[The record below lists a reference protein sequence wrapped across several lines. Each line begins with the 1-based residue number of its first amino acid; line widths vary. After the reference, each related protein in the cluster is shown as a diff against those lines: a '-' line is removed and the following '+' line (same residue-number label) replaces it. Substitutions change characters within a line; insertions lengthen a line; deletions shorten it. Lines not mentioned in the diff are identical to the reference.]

1 MKKRFL
7 PLIVLLVL
15 LGLTACQRDRPV
27 ETPQA
32 TPAEAKGTLVATAT
46 PPSAETRV
54 SVPAAAPQSE
64 QPTTAPAAAA
74 TPTAPAPES
83 VAPGAPAGSFEYT
96 VVAGDTLASIAAKF
110 NVTQDEIIKLNSLE
124 DPNKLVLAQV
134 LKIPG
139 AAPAG
144 GAAASSQGAAASGA
158 STGAASA
165 SGPSVYVVQSGD
177 TLGNIARRFNTTV
190 AELMRLNNIANPDR
204 IVVGQK
210 LTVPAAGSTGST
222 GATTTTTQSGAR
234 TYVIQSG
241 DTLLSVARRFGVTL
255 KALQAANNITNPDRI
270 YPGQVI
276 KIP

>member
-1 MKKRFL
+1 MKQRFML

-15 LGLTACQRDRPV
+15 LSLTLTACERDRPV

-32 TPAEAKGTLVATAT
+32 TAAAAQGTLVATFT

-54 SVPAAAPQSE
+54 SVPAAEATPSGQA
-64 QPTTAPAAAA
+64 TTATAA
-74 TPTAPAPES
+74 TPTAPAPQP
-83 VAPGAPAGSFEYT
+83 VTAGAPAGSFEYT

-110 NVTQDEIIKLNSLE
+110 DVTQDEIVKLNTLA
-124 DPNKLVLAQV
+124 DPNKLVLGQV

-144 GAAASSQGAAASGA
+144 GAAAASG
-158 STGAASA
+158 STSSST
-165 SGPSVYVVQSGD
+165 SGSPTVYVVQSGD
-177 TLGNIARRFNTTV
+177 TLGSIARRFNTTV
-190 AELMRLNNIANPDR
+190 AELMRLNSITNPDR
-204 IVVGQK
+204 ISVGQK
-210 LTVPAAGSTGST
+210 LTVPAAGASTSGS
-222 GATTTTTQSGAR
+222 TTTTTDASGAR

-255 KALQAANNITNPDRI
+255 KDLQAANNITNPDRI

>member
-1 MKKRFL
+1 MKKRFML

-15 LGLTACQRDRPV
+15 LSLTLTACERDRPV

-32 TPAEAKGTLVATAT
+32 TAAAAQGTVVATFT

-54 SVPAAAPQSE
+54 SVPAAEATPSGQA
-64 QPTTAPAAAA
+64 TTAPVTAA
-74 TPTAPAPES
+74 TPTAPAPQP
-83 VAPGAPAGSFEYT
+83 VTAGAPAGSFEYT

-110 NVTQDEIIKLNSLE
+110 DVTQDEIVKLNSLA
-124 DPNKLVLAQV
+124 DPNKLVLGQV

-144 GAAASSQGAAASGA
+144 GAAAASG
-158 STGAASA
+158 STS
-165 SGPSVYVVQSGD
+165 SGTSGSPTIYVVQSGD
-177 TLGNIARRFNTTV
+177 TLGSIARRFNTTV
-190 AELMRLNNIANPDR
+190 AELMRLNSIANPDR
-204 IVVGQK
+204 INVGQK
-210 LTVPAAGSTGST
+210 LTVPAAGATTGS
-222 GATTTTTQSGAR
+222 TTTTTDQSGNR

-255 KALQAANNITNPDRI
+255 KDLQAKNNITNPDRI